1 MPIATVSSPNSG
13 NPSRSI
19 SLARVRKA
27 EEWID
32 ANLSE
37 PIGVEEVAAAVGVG
51 IRSLQMSFKRARGY
65 SPQEFILR
73 RRLEVAQQML
83 LGAREEVTVTAV
95 ATTLGFF
102 ELGRF
107 AQRYRQRFGETPSMT
122 LARSAG
128 R

>member
-1 MPIATVSSPNSG
+1 
-13 NPSRSI
+13 
-19 SLARVRKA
+19 
-27 EEWID
+27 
-32 ANLSE
+32 
-37 PIGVEEVAAAVGVG
+37 VEEVAAAVGVG